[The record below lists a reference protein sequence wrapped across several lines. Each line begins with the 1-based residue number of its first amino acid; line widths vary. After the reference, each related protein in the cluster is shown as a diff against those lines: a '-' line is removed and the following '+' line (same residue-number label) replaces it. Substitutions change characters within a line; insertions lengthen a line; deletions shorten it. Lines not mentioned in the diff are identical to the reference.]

1 MKQIYEN
8 YFVTQDG
15 KVYNKHN
22 KLLSPFDNGRGYLV
36 LGLTIKGK
44 IRTKAIHR
52 LVAEAFIENPNN
64 LPEVNHKDC
73 NRLNNS
79 VENLE
84 WITHSENIK
93 YSYTM
98 GNRNVLG
105 ESNANCK
112 TNQQIVIEIC
122 ELLDKGFKPSKIRD
136 LGYNY
141 ALVRKI
147 KSKQNWSHI
156 SCNYNF

>member
-8 YFVTQDG
+8 YFVTEKG
-15 KVYNKHN
+15 EVYNKYK
-22 KLLSPFDNGRGYLV
+22 KLLSPVDNGRGYLI
-36 LGLTIKGK
+36 LGLTRGGK
-44 IRTKAIHR
+44 RYTKAIHR
-52 LVAEAFIENPNN
+52 LVAEAFIPNPNN
-64 LPEVNHKDC
+64 LPEVNHKDT
-73 NRLNNS
+73 NRYNNS

-84 WITHSENIK
+84 WITHGDNIK

-98 GNRNVLG
+98 NNRSALG
-105 ESNANCK
+105 ESNANCI
-112 TNQQIVIEIC
+112 TDQHTVIEIC
-122 ELLDKGFKPSKIRD
+122 ELLEQGLKASKIRD